1 MKVSAV
7 LSVAFAVSGLAH
19 AENTRGGRKLANINE
34 DGLSKRQQ
42 HKKEMAEAGDEV
54 VTEVAEEVIT
64 LDQVDL
70 SVAAVDE
77 SVVVEEVPAPV
88 SNEHQRKRGSHEEV
102 ARLDGLEDTP
112 LEDAPLEAKGP
123 HGAVPLEE
131 GNHHGKGK
139 GKHEGKPGNTLAG
152 GHTKNLAAKGPKK

>member
-34 DGLSKRQQ
+34 EGLSKRQQ

-64 LDQVDL
+64 LDEVDL

-77 SVVVEEVPAPV
+77 SAVVEEVPAPV

-102 ARLDGLEDTP
+102 TPLDVEPLEDT
-112 LEDAPLEAKGP
+112 PLEAKGP